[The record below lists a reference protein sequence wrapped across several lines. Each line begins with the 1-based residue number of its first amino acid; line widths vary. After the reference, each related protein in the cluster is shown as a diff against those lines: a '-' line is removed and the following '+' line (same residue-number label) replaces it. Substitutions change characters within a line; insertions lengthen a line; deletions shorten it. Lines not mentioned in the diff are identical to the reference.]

1 MPGVD
6 ESTYFFFF
14 FFLLGAFRVQK
25 SSALFTPMSL
35 SSKVMILGLHHL
47 SLSTMVSLCSIEVT

>member
-14 FFLLGAFRVQK
+14 TQGLRVQK
-25 SSALFTPMSL
+25 SSALFTLMSL

-47 SLSTMVSLCSIEVT
+47 SLSTMVSLCSIGEVT